1 MYFVIDVTV
10 TSLTGCTDRL
20 AELRIY

>member
-1 MYFVIDVTV
+1 VTV
-10 TSLTGCTDRL
+10 TSLTSCTDRL